1 MIGRGFQTAGPV
13 GAPTSMGWGGE
24 SMYKG
29 LGTALIGT
37 IVVLTMFGTALGAAL
52 SNTDLLNPTTRG
64 ADAMKTNV
72 ETQLAATRQAIDIG
86 KYQDEL
92 FAEQMARKIELE
104 HQAAMN
110 EQAEQRS
117 EAELEHYKTA
127 LEMEQAS
134 LQRQHELELQYK
146 QRALEREM
154 AAMEVQRAVFL
165 GTGLGAILAVT
176 IAAVYYLYACAQSKL
191 AQVPRVTGSRQAA
204 AYRGGA
210 YAQPLFHVGPT
221 GPAAPSGMCATPSGR
236 HHQGGNGRGPRHPQ
250 AEPWLTGTRL
260 VE

>member
-1 MIGRGFQTAGPV
+1 MGRG
-13 GAPTSMGWGGE
+13 GE
-24 SMYKG
+24 GMYKG

-52 SNTDLLNPTTRG
+52 GNTDLLNPTTRG
-64 ADAMKTNV
+64 ADARKTNV
-72 ETQLAATRQAIDIG
+72 ETQLDATRQAIDIEQ
-86 KYQDEL
+86 YQ
-92 FAEQMARKIELE
+92 AEQSAQEMTRKLELE

-110 EQAEQRS
+110 EQAEQHG

-127 LEMEQAS
+127 LAMEQAS
-134 LQRQHELELQYK
+134 LQRQHELELEYR

-165 GTGLGAILAVT
+165 GTGLGAILAIT
-176 IAAVYYLYACAQSKL
+176 IAAVYYLYVCAQAKL

-204 AYRGGA
+204 AHRGEA
-210 YAQPLFHVGPT
+210 YAQPPIPVGPA
-221 GPAAPSGMCATPSGR
+221 GPTAQGGMWATPSGQ

-250 AEPWLTGTRL
+250 AEPRLTGTRPSK
-260 VE
+260 